1 MNTLDLILG
10 ILLLIGLV
18 RGFFRGFL
26 VELAG
31 LIALVAGIYA
41 AIYFSD
47 GTLSFLKTFLDWEP
61 RYLKVLAFALT
72 FLVVVIAISLLA
84 RLLTKV
90 MDLMALGI
98 VNKLLGGI
106 FGLVKMAFIV
116 SVFFM
121 FVNQSVSV
129 NIGQETKENS
139 LLYPTIE
146 MIAPLLLPT
155 VLEKLEEEGVFGG
168 KETQEEEAP
177 I

>member
-47 GTLSFLKTFLDWEP
+47 ETLSLLDTFLNWEP
-61 RYLKVLAFALT
+61 KYMKLLAFALT
-72 FLVVVIAISLLA
+72 FIAVVVVISLLA

-90 MDLMALGI
+90 MDLMALGL
-98 VNKLLGGI
+98 VNKLLGGV
-106 FGLVKMAFIV
+106 FGLVKIAFV
-116 SVFFM
+116 ASVFFM
-121 FVNQSVSV
+121 FLNQPFSV
-129 NIGQETKENS
+129 NIGQETKES
-139 LLYPTIE
+139 SILYPTIE

-155 VLEKLEEEGVFGG
+155 VMEKLKEEGIFEREGTENKG
-168 KETQEEEAP
+168 DIK
-177 I
+177 